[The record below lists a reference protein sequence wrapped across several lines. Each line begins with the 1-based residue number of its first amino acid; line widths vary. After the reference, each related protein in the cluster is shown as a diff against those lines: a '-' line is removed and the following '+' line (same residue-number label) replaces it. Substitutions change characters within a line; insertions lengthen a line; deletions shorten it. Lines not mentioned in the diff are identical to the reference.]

1 MKTLLLIDANSLI
14 HRAFHAL
21 PPLNAPDGRATQAL
35 YGISSVIIKIFR
47 EAKPDYAAALFDR
60 PEPTFRKEKFKEY
73 KAHRPKAPDDLIS
86 QIIEAKNLFQ
96 KFGIR
101 FFEKPGFEA
110 DDLIATLATKFSS
123 KGGSSSGGKDSL
135 DLQVVILTGDLDTLQ
150 IVEGEKLVVRTFKKG
165 ISETMTYTEEAV
177 KERYG
182 LEPKQLTDYK
192 ALVGDQS
199 DNIPGVMGVGEKTAT
214 SLLQKYGNLE
224 NVYKNLDK
232 EPKLGKKLVGTE
244 KEAEFSKSLVILEK
258 QAPIEV
264 KDIKELEI
272 VENGADLE
280 AYLHSLGFESLV
292 KRFLANNANKKSE
305 KEESATIP
313 EFRKP
318 KGSGGSKV
326 STGQASIFS
335 SGGGSAFGGGLKA
348 EDFENHEDRV
358 FVFEGD
364 QGNKEYLSKKL
375 KVGFGLKKMLKD
387 LWVNRRD
394 LLPPF
399 FDLGVA
405 FWMIDTDFKDYEDPE
420 AVAKKFLNINWKGEP
435 EDYEKL
441 LSFCTKRIKEYEV
454 EDVFKNIEMPLLPV
468 LAEMEKNGI
477 LVSREKLQTLEG
489 KIQKEIDSLEG
500 RIYGAAGEEFNIN
513 SPKQLGQILFEKL
526 GINSKRAKKTSGGAV
541 STREE
546 SLAEFRG
553 EHGIINLILEYRE
566 NFKIQTTYV
575 KALQGLVGEDG
586 RVHTE
591 FVQTGAATGR
601 LSSRNPNLQ
610 NVPQESKWSR
620 DLRAVFEAPK
630 GFSLLSF
637 DYSQIELRVFAAV
650 AQDQTMI
657 EAFKKGVDI
666 HTLTAS
672 KVLGVRLDEVSKED
686 RRLAKALNFG
696 LLYGMGVAA
705 FAKSSGLT
713 RDKAKEFVDAYF
725 REFSEI
731 RDWQEKTK
739 QETRKFGYTKT
750 LTGRRRYLPAINSF
764 AQQFAA
770 EAERAA
776 INHPLQGLAADIM
789 KMAMIRVKNKLL
801 LDGLWNNKV
810 RMLLTI
816 HDELL
821 FEAADDMIKDVSDIV
836 KKEMEGVFDLGVPLR
851 VGVSAGKDW
860 GNLEQSS

>member
-1 MKTLLLIDANSLI
+1 MKILLLIDANSLI

-35 YGISSVIIKIFR
+35 YGVASILLKLFR
-47 EAKPDYAAALFDR
+47 DSRPDYVAALFDR

-110 DDLIATLATKFSS
+110 DDLIATLATRFSS
-123 KGGSSSGGKDSL
+123 DGKAGKDSR
-135 DLQVVILTGDLDTLQ
+135 VVILTGDLDTLQ
-150 IVEGEKLVVRTFKKG
+150 IVDGERLVVRTFRKG
-165 ISETMTYTEEAV
+165 ISDTFIYNEEAV

-182 LEPKQLTDYK
+182 LRPDQLVDYK

-199 DNIPGVMGVGEKTAT
+199 DNVPGVAGVGEKTAT

-244 KEAEFSKSLVILEK
+244 EQAKFSKSLVVLEK
-258 QAPIEV
+258 EAPVEV
-264 KDIKELEI
+264 EDLEELRI
-272 VENGADLE
+272 VENGKNLE
-280 AYLHSLGFESLV
+280 AYLGGLGFESLV
-292 KRFLANNANKKSE
+292 KRLQGKSLEVRGKKLDE
-305 KEESATIP
+305 KKDEYVQRPTP
-313 EFRKP
+313 NVKR
-318 KGSGGSKV
+318 
-326 STGQASIFS
+326 STGSMFGTS
-335 SGGGSAFGGGLKA
+335 LKSA
-348 EDFENHEDRV
+348 DFDSRADRI

-364 QGNKEYLSKKL
+364 LENKEYLSKKV
-375 KVGFGLKKMLKD
+375 KVGFELKKILKRLWLEGKD
-387 LWVNRRD
+387 LESP
-394 LLPPF
+394 L

-405 FWMIDTDFKDYEDPE
+405 FWMIDADFKDYGPE
-420 AVAKKFLNINWKGEP
+420 AVAKKFLKMSWQGKA

-441 LSFCTKRIKEYEV
+441 FSFCSKKIKEYELGP
-454 EDVFKNIEMPLLPV
+454 VFNNIEMPLLPV

-477 LVSREKLQTLEG
+477 LVNREKLVGLEGRIGKEIKELEG
-489 KIQKEIDSLEG
+489 K
-500 RIYGAAGEEFNIN
+500 IYGAAGGEFNIN
-513 SPKQLGQILFEKL
+513 SPKQLGAIIFEKL
-526 GINSKRAKKTSGGAV
+526 GVNPKRAKKTGGGAI

-546 SLAEFRG
+546 SLAEFRD
-553 EHGIINLILEYRE
+553 EHPIINLVLEYRE

-575 KALQGLVGEDG
+575 KALQGLIEGDG
-586 RVHTE
+586 RVRTE

-620 DLRAVFEAPK
+620 ELRSVFEAP
-630 GFSLLSF
+630 GGYSFLSF

-657 EAFKKGVDI
+657 EAFRRGVDI
-666 HTLTAS
+666 HALTAS
-672 KVLGVRLDEVSKED
+672 KVLGIPMDRISRDD

-713 RDKAKEFVDAYF
+713 REKAKEFVEAYF
-725 REFSEI
+725 REFSEL
-731 RDWQEKTK
+731 RDWQEKIK
-739 QETRKFGYTKT
+739 EEARKFGFTKT
-750 LTGRRRYLPAINSF
+750 LTGRRRYLPNVNSF
-764 AQQFAA
+764 APQFAA

-789 KMAMIRVKNKLL
+789 KMAIVKSKKKLEESRI
-801 LDGLWNNKV
+801 DEG
-810 RMLLTI
+810 RARILLTI

-821 FEAADDMIKDVSDIV
+821 FEVADDIIEKVGDLVRR
-836 KKEMEGVFDLGVPLR
+836 EMESVFDLGLPLK
-851 VGVSAGKDW
+851 VDISKGKDW
-860 GNLEQSS
+860 GNLGRL

>member
-35 YGISSVIIKIFR
+35 YGLSSILIKIFR
-47 EAKPDYAAALFDR
+47 DSKPDYVAALFDR

-96 KFGIR
+96 KFGVR
-101 FFEKPGFEA
+101 VFEKPGFEA
-110 DDLIATLATKFSS
+110 DDLIATLATRF
-123 KGGSSSGGKDSL
+123 KDSK

-165 ISETMTYTEEAV
+165 ISETMTYDEEAV

-199 DNIPGVMGVGEKTAT
+199 DNIPGVSGVGEKTAT
-214 SLLQKYGNLE
+214 GLLQKYGDLE

-244 KEAEFSKSLVILEK
+244 KEAEFSRSLVILEK
-258 QAPIEV
+258 QAPVEV
-264 KDIKELEI
+264 KDIEELKI
-272 VENGADLE
+272 VEKGKDLE
-280 AYLHSLGFESLV
+280 NYLHSLGFESLV
-292 KRFLANNANKKSE
+292 KRFLANSTNKKPE
-305 KEESATIP
+305 KEEQALPAESQ
-313 EFRKP
+313 KP
-318 KGSGGSKV
+318 KGQGGSRV
-326 STGQASIFS
+326 SVGQASIFGPS
-335 SGGGSAFGGGLKA
+335 LRAK
-348 EDFENHEDRV
+348 DFDSRNDRV
-358 FVFEGD
+358 FVFAGD
-364 QGNKEYLSKKL
+364 AEHKEYLSNRV
-375 KVGFGLKKMLKD
+375 KVGFGLKRILKE
-387 LWVNRRD
+387 LWMNNKD

-420 AVAKKFLNINWKGEP
+420 AVAKKFLKISWKGDSA
-435 EDYEKL
+435 DYEKL
-441 LSFCTKRIKEYEV
+441 FSFCTKRIKEYEV
-454 EDVFKNIEMPLLPV
+454 EEVFRNIEMPLLPV
-468 LAEMEKNGI
+468 LAEVEKNGI
-477 LVSREKLQTLEG
+477 LVSREKLEVLEG

-500 RIYGAAGEEFNIN
+500 RIYGTAGEEFNIN

-526 GINSKRAKKTSGGAV
+526 GVNSKRAKKTSGGAI

-546 SLAEFRG
+546 SLAEFKD
-553 EHGIINLILEYRE
+553 EHLIINLVLEYRE

-575 KALQGLVGEDG
+575 KALQGLIEKDG

-620 DLRAVFEAPK
+620 DLRSVFEAPK
-630 GFSLLSF
+630 GYSLLSF
-637 DYSQIELRVFAAV
+637 DYSQIQLRVFAAV

-657 EAFKKGVDI
+657 EAFKKNIDI
-666 HTLTAS
+666 HSFTAS
-672 KVLGVRLDEVSKED
+672 RVLGIPIDQVSKDD

-696 LLYGMGVAA
+696 LLFGMGVAA
-705 FAKSSGLT
+705 FAKSSGLK
-713 RDKAKEFVDAYF
+713 RDKAKEFVEAYF

-731 RDWQEKTK
+731 RDWQERTK
-739 QETRKFGYTKT
+739 QEARKLGFVKT

-764 AQQFAA
+764 AQQFVA

-776 INHPLQGLAADIM
+776 INHPIQGLEADIM
-789 KMAMIRVKNKLL
+789 KMAMIRAKEKLL
-801 LDGLWNNKV
+801 LRGFWNNKV

-821 FEAADDMIKDVSDIV
+821 FEVADDMIKDVSEIV
-836 KKEMEGVFDLGVPLR
+836 KKEMESVFDLGVPLQ
-851 VGVSAGKDW
+851 VGVSVGKDW
-860 GNLEQSS
+860 GSLEHRF

>member
-1 MKTLLLIDANSLI
+1 MVKTLLLIDANSLI

-35 YGISSVIIKIFR
+35 YGLSSVLIKIFR
-47 EAKPDYAAALFDR
+47 DSKPEYVAALFDR

-101 FFEKPGFEA
+101 VFEKPGFEA
-110 DDLIATLATKFSS
+110 DDLIATLATKF
-123 KGGSSSGGKDSL
+123 KDL
-135 DLQVVILTGDLDTLQ
+135 KDLQVVILTGDLDTLQ
-150 IVEGEKLVVRTFKKG
+150 MVEGEKLVVRTFKKG
-165 ISETMTYTEEAV
+165 ISETMTYDEEAV

-199 DNIPGVMGVGEKTAT
+199 DNVPGVSGVGEKTAT
-214 SLLQKYGNLE
+214 SLLQKYGTLQNIF
-224 NVYKNLDK
+224 KNLDK
-232 EPKLGKKLVGTE
+232 EPKLGKKLVGAE
-244 KEAEFSKSLVILEK
+244 SQAEFSKFLVALEK
-258 QAPIEV
+258 KAPIEV
-264 KDIKELEI
+264 GEVEELKVIED
-272 VENGADLE
+272 GKDLE
-280 AYLHSLGFESLV
+280 NYLHSLGFESLV
-292 KRFLANNANKKSE
+292 KRLASKPDRSSKIEDRKDESQKTVRSVRSSNA
-305 KEESATIP
+305 
-313 EFRKP
+313 
-318 KGSGGSKV
+318 GS
-326 STGQASIFS
+326 S
-335 SGGGSAFGGGLKA
+335 SGQISMFGPNLKT
-348 EDFENHEDRV
+348 EDFESHEDRV
-358 FVFEGD
+358 FIFPDD
-364 QGNKEYLSKKL
+364 QENKEYLSKKL
-375 KVGFGLKKMLKD
+375 KVGFGLKKILKD
-387 LWVNRRD
+387 LWVSRKD
-394 LLPPF
+394 LLSPF

-405 FWMIDTDFKDYEDPE
+405 FWMIDPDFKDYENQE
-420 AVAKKFLNINWKGEP
+420 AVAKKFLKMSWKGEP

-441 LSFCTKRIKEYEV
+441 FSFCVKKIKEYEV
-454 EDVFKNIEMPLLPV
+454 EKVFNNIEMPLLPV

-477 LVSREKLQTLEG
+477 LVSRQKLEALESR
-489 KIQKEIDSLEG
+489 IQKEIDGLEG
-500 RIYGAAGEEFNIN
+500 KIYGTAGEEFNIN

-526 GINSKRAKKTSGGAV
+526 GINPKRAKKTSGGAV

-553 EHGIINLILEYRE
+553 EHAIINLILEYRE

-575 KALQGLVGEDG
+575 KALQGLIGEDG

-610 NVPQESKWSR
+610 NIPQESKWSR

-637 DYSQIELRVFAAV
+637 DYSQIELRIFAAV
-650 AQDQTMI
+650 AQDRTMI

-672 KVLGVRLDEVSKED
+672 KVLGVGLDRVSKED

-705 FAKSSGLT
+705 FGKSSGLS
-713 RDKAKEFVDAYF
+713 REKAKEFVEAYF

-731 RDWQEKTK
+731 RDWQERTK
-739 QETRKFGYTKT
+739 QEARRFGYTKT

-789 KMAMIRVKNKLL
+789 KMAIVRAKKKLEE
-801 LDGLWNNKV
+801 KKFEEKA

-821 FEAADDMIKDVSDIV
+821 FEVADDIIEEVGGLV
-836 KKEMEGVFDLGVPLR
+836 RKEMEEVFDLGVPLK
-851 VGVSAGKDW
+851 VEVSKGKDW
-860 GNLEQSS
+860 GNLNRV

>member
-1 MKTLLLIDANSLI
+1 MRTLLLIDANSLI

-35 YGISSVIIKIFR
+35 YGLSSILIKIFR
-47 EAKPDYAAALFDR
+47 DSKPDYVAALFDR

-86 QIIEAKNLFQ
+86 QIIEAKNLFH

-101 FFEKPGFEA
+101 VFEKPGFEA

-123 KGGSSSGGKDSL
+123 KGGFFAGGRDSL

-165 ISETMTYTEEAV
+165 ISETMTYDEKAV

-182 LEPKQLTDYK
+182 LEPKQLVDYK

-199 DNIPGVMGVGEKTAT
+199 DNVPGVAGVGEKTAT
-214 SLLQKYGNLE
+214 SLLQKYGNLKE
-224 NVYKNLDK
+224 VYKNLDK

-244 KEAEFSKSLVILEK
+244 DEAEFSKSLVVLEK
-258 QAPIEV
+258 QAPVEV
-264 KDIKELEI
+264 KSIDELEI
-272 VENGADLE
+272 VENKGVLE
-280 AYLHSLGFESLV
+280 DYLHSLGFESLV
-292 KRFLANNANKKSE
+292 KRLQGKSLEVKSKKLDDGKLEVRGKKSDDKKNKTSNIQLFE
-305 KEESATIP
+305 KQS
-313 EFRKP
+313 
-318 KGSGGSKV
+318 
-326 STGQASIFS
+326 SIFS
-335 SGGGSAFGGGLKA
+335 ESLREEKSISSSDK
-348 EDFENHEDRV
+348 V
-358 FVFEGD
+358 FVFDGD
-364 QGNKEYLSKKL
+364 LENKEYLSKKL
-375 KVGFGLKKMLKD
+375 KVGFGLKSILKKLWVSKKD
-387 LWVNRRD
+387 LW
-394 LLPPF
+394 PPF

-405 FWMIDTDFKDYEDPE
+405 FWMIDTDFKDYNEPE
-420 AVAKKFLNINWKGEP
+420 AVAKKFLKTGWQGTV

-441 LSFCTKRIKEYEV
+441 FSFCVKKIKEYEV
-454 EDVFKNIEMPLLPV
+454 EEVFKNIEMPLLPV

-477 LVSREKLQTLEG
+477 LVNRDKLEKLEG

-500 RIYGAAGEEFNIN
+500 RIYGTAGGEFNIN

-526 GINSKRAKKTSGGAV
+526 GVNPKRAKKTSGGAV

-546 SLAEFRG
+546 SLAEFRD
-553 EHGIINLILEYRE
+553 EHAIINLILEYRE

-575 KALQGLVGEDG
+575 KALQGLIGEDG

-620 DLRAVFEAPK
+620 ELRSVFEAPP
-630 GFSLLSF
+630 GYSLLSF

-650 AQDQTMI
+650 AQDKTMI

-672 KVLGVRLDEVSKED
+672 KVLGLELGEVSRED

-705 FAKSSGLT
+705 FAKSSGLS
-713 RDKAKEFVDAYF
+713 RDKAKEFVEAYF

-731 RDWQEKTK
+731 KNWQERTK
-739 QETRKFGYTKT
+739 QETRKFGFVKT

-764 AQQFAA
+764 AQQFVA

-776 INHPLQGLAADIM
+776 INHPLQGLAADII
-789 KMAMIRVKNKLL
+789 KMAMIRAKEKLIL
-801 LDGLWNNKV
+801 HKLWNSKV
-810 RMLLTI
+810 KMLLTI

-821 FEAADDMIKDVSDIV
+821 FEVADDMIKDASLIV
-836 KKEMEGVFDLGVPLR
+836 KKEMEGVFDLGVPIR
-851 VGVSAGKDW
+851 VEVSSGKNW
-860 GNLEQSS
+860 GNLNRV

>member
-1 MKTLLLIDANSLI
+1 MRTLLLIDANSLI
-14 HRAFHAL
+14 HRTFHAL
-21 PPLNAPDGRATQAL
+21 PPLSAPDGRATQAL
-35 YGISSVIIKIFR
+35 YGLSSVLIKIFR
-47 EAKPDYAAALFDR
+47 DSKPEYVAALFDR
-60 PEPTFRKEKFKEY
+60 PEPTFRKEKFEAY

-101 FFEKPGFEA
+101 VFEKPGFEA
-110 DDLIATLATKFSS
+110 DDLIATLATKF
-123 KGGSSSGGKDSL
+123 KDL
-135 DLQVVILTGDLDTLQ
+135 KDLQVVILTGDLDTLQ

-165 ISETMTYTEEAV
+165 ISETMTYGEEAV

-199 DNIPGVMGVGEKTAT
+199 DNIPGVSGVGEKTAT
-214 SLLQKYGNLE
+214 SLLQKYGTLE
-224 NVYKNLDK
+224 NVFKNLDK
-232 EPKLGKKLVGTE
+232 EPKLGKKLVGAE
-244 KEAEFSKSLVILEK
+244 EQAEFSKFLVALEK
-258 QAPIEV
+258 KAPIEV
-264 KDIKELEI
+264 GGVEDLKI
-272 VENGADLE
+272 VEDGKDLE
-280 AYLHSLGFESLV
+280 NYLHSLGFESLV
-292 KRFLANNANKKSE
+292 KRLDGGSKIEKSE
-305 KEESATIP
+305 KVEKVTAKET
-313 EFRKP
+313 RKVLS
-318 KGSGGSKV
+318 KKSVSGQSSMFGPSLK
-326 STGQASIFS
+326 SEDFS
-335 SGGGSAFGGGLKA
+335 S
-348 EDFENHEDRV
+348 HEDRV

-364 QGNKEYLSKKL
+364 LKNKEYSSKKT
-375 KVGFGLKKMLKD
+375 KVGFELKSFLKK
-387 LWVNRRD
+387 LWAEKKD

-405 FWMIDTDFKDYEDPE
+405 FWMIDTDFKDYENPE
-420 AVAKKFLNINWKGEP
+420 AVAKKFLKISWKGDSD
-435 EDYEKL
+435 DYEKL
-441 LSFCTKRIKEYEV
+441 FSFCVKRIKEYEI
-454 EDVFKNIEMPLLPV
+454 EEVFKNIEMPLLPV

-477 LVSREKLQTLEG
+477 LVSREKLEKLES

-500 RIYGAAGEEFNIN
+500 RIYGTAGEEFNIN

-546 SLAEFRG
+546 SLAEFRD
-553 EHGIINLILEYRE
+553 EHAIINLILEYRE

-575 KALQGLVGEDG
+575 RALQSLIGEDG

-630 GFSLLSF
+630 GYSLLSF

-650 AQDQTMI
+650 AQDKTMI

-672 KVLGVRLDEVSKED
+672 KVLGVGLDEVSKED

-713 RDKAKEFVDAYF
+713 RERAKEFVEAYF

-731 RDWQEKTK
+731 RDWQERTK
-739 QETRKFGYTKT
+739 QEARKFGYTKT

-789 KMAMIRVKNKLL
+789 KMAIVKSKNKLVQEKFY
-801 LDGLWNNKV
+801 GEKI

-821 FEAADDMIKDVSDIV
+821 FEVADDIIEEAGDLVRR
-836 KKEMEGVFDLGVPLR
+836 EMESVFDLGVPLK
-851 VGVSAGKDW
+851 VEISKGKDW
-860 GNLEQSS
+860 GNLNRL